1 MRRKHTQ
8 WHYARR
14 ILRAVW
20 DHPANAGAK
29 SRAVLRAGLWQLYK
43 RVAHGPLTVSAFG
56 STRLRCYPDS
66 TYASNRFY
74 FSEWVD
80 FTEMR
85 FISRY
90 LRSGDGFIDGGA
102 NIGMYTLLAASLVG
116 NAGRVDTFEPFPLS
130 AERLRENVALN
141 RLDNVTIHQLAIS
154 DAPGTSSFLADV
166 DVSNRMAPVSEAGRE
181 TIDVATATLDDVLG
195 QTRSY
200 SMAKL
205 DLEGAELL
213 ALRGAQCLL
222 ASGNPPVWQL
232 ELKEHLL
239 ERQGGSVAELILML
253 RDYHFACV
261 AYDLESARLEV
272 APVWPRHG
280 NVLAV
285 HSDALQEVRAR
296 VGQARPGLA

>member
-20 DHPANAGAK
+20 DHPANRGAK

-43 RVAHGPLTVSAFG
+43 HIARRPLTVRAFG

-90 LRSGDGFIDGGA
+90 LRPGDGFIDGGA

-116 NAGRVDTFEPFPLS
+116 ATGRVETFEPFPLS
-130 AERLRENVALN
+130 VERLRENVSFN
-141 RLDNVTIHQLAIS
+141 RLDNVTIHPVAIS
-154 DAPGTSSFLADV
+154 DTAGTSSFLADV
-166 DVSNRMAPVSEAGRE
+166 DVSNRIAPILEAGQE
-181 TIDVATATLDDVLG
+181 TIDVATDTLDDVLD

-205 DLEGAELL
+205 DVEGAELL
-213 ALRGAQCLL
+213 ALRGAQGLL

-232 ELKEHLL
+232 ELNERLL
-239 ERQGGSVAELILML
+239 ERQGGSRAELILML
-253 RDYHFACV
+253 RDYGFDCI
-261 AYDLESARLEV
+261 AYDVESARLEV
-272 APVWPRHG
+272 APEWPRYG
-280 NVLAV
+280 NVLV
-285 HSDALQEVRAR
+285 VQLNALQEIRAR
-296 VGQARPGLA
+296 VGHTGQT